1 VERAP
6 DRGIRCPLG
15 RSTRDS
21 EQSDKNEAA
30 EERNKDTQRFV
41 QQVRSTTRRKYTVE
55 EKIHLVLEGFRR
67 EVTVNELCRREG
79 IKPDNFYSW
88 TKESMEEGKQCIL
101 IIIGVTANG
110 IKKFVAIED
119 GYRESEH
126 SWLMTFRDLKQR
138 GLKIGVELAV
148 GDGASGFWK
157 VLPRYMDRPALSVAG
172 FTRPKTCSSACPRAS
187 NPKLVATDMDGA
199 DQGTNSSS
207 FRSPHGYAQGQTT
220 QGNRAS
226 KEGPRSAVGLL

>member
-6 DRGIRCPLG
+6 DRGTRCPLG
-15 RSTRDS
+15 RSTSDS

-30 EERNKDTQRFV
+30 EKRNKDTQRFV
-41 QQVRSTTRRKYTVE
+41 QQVRSTTRRKYTAE

-88 TKESMEEGKQCIL
+88 TKGSMEEGKQCIL

-157 VLPRYMDRPALSVAG
+157 VLPKSIWTDQLSALLGSQNQKRAQVPAQEPPIQSSLQQIWMAP
-172 FTRPKTCSSACPRAS
+172 TREQTHRAFDHLMAMH
-187 NPKLVATDMDGA
+187 KA
-199 DQGTNSSS
+199 
-207 FRSPHGYAQGQTT
+207 
-220 QGNRAS
+220 
-226 KEGPRSAVGLL
+226 K

>member
-1 VERAP
+1 MFFRAP
-6 DRGIRCPLG
+6 TGRLEEQVVIRESLFV
-15 RSTRDS
+15 S
-21 EQSDKNEAA
+21 
-30 EERNKDTQRFV
+30 RNIKQ
-41 QQVRSTTRRKYTVE
+41 
-55 EKIHLVLEGFRR
+55 GRR

-157 VLPRYMDRPALSVAG
+157 VLPSYMDRPALSVAG
-172 FTRPKTCSSACPRAS
+172 FTRQPTYSTSCPKAFNLRPKQGSMKCIWRRPRRR
-187 NPKLVATDMDGA
+187 P
-199 DQGTNSSS
+199 
-207 FRSPHGYAQGQTT
+207 
-220 QGNRAS
+220 S
-226 KEGPRSAVGLL
+226 KPMRVS